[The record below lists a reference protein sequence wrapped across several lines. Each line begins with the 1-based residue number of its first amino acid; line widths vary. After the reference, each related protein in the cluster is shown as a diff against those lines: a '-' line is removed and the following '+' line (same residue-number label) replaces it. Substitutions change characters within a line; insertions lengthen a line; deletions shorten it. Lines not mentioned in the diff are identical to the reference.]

1 MYCIPVEPAVSR
13 HNHDLTWRDTYRC
26 YYAYTTKPIDE
37 QEGASTLDGR
47 SIPLLCESEDPAHP
61 THVRVDCR
69 DHLHLTICIDILSI
83 YIVHIIPVTY
93 GSQPGIYAYP
103 CVVIVLA
110 STRVIFSFSF
120 TVPIMEM
127 RAHPACRS
135 TLVIFLLFTNR
146 AQMLWILCAA
156 CVCVWCLG
164 TIVLRC
170 TVIRAENN
178 ILYIILYTM

>member
-1 MYCIPVEPAVSR
+1 MPIVIIIIR
-13 HNHDLTWRDTYRC
+13 R
-26 YYAYTTKPIDE
+26 YTTEPIDE
-37 QEGASTLDGR
+37 QEEASTPLDGR

-61 THVRVDCR
+61 AHVRVDCR
-69 DHLHLTICIDILSI
+69 DHLHLTMRIRILSI
-83 YIVHIIPVTY
+83 YTVHIIPVTC

-103 CVVIVLA
+103 RVVIVLA
-110 STRVIFSFSF
+110 STRVIFSSSF

-127 RAHPACRS
+127 RAHPARRS
-135 TLVIFLLFTNR
+135 ALVIFLLFTNR

-170 TVIRAENN
+170 TVIRVENN
-178 ILYIILYTM
+178 IYYNILYCI